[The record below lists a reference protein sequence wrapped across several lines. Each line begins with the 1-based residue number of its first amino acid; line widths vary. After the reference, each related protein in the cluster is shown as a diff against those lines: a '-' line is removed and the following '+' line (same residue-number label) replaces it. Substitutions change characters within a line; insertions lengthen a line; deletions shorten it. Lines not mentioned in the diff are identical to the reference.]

1 MRDRDPSDRSG
12 EHRRREQR
20 RDSAPGGL
28 SSGLLRSAST
38 LRSNVRA
45 QPSPPQPGGGGDD
58 GSERSIGWHADPFG
72 RFQQRWWDGNTWTE
86 KTRSADV
93 AAIDPPGIDVAP
105 AHITETT
112 PARPIDDA
120 LLPISRRRIADKL
133 ALLAGCL
140 VFLGLIAVLVVA
152 LTT

>member
-1 MRDRDPSDRSG
+1 MPPQRVGPRLSG
-12 EHRRREQR
+12 NLSSQLQR
-20 RDSAPGGL
+20 RA
-28 SSGLLRSAST
+28 SS

-45 QPSPPQPGGGGDD
+45 RPGSGGTAAGRSQGGGAQGDQD
-58 GSERSIGWHADPFG
+58 RHVGWHADPFG
-72 RFQQRWWDGNTWTE
+72 RFQQRWWDGSTWTE

-105 AHITETT
+105 AHITETA

-120 LLPISRRRIADKL
+120 LLPIARRRIADKL

-140 VFLGLIAVLVVA
+140 VFLALIAVLVVA